1 MEFIDF
7 EIRAWQADDEHVAVL
22 VHSSPLG
29 EMRRPTMVACNVA
42 AVRPTGKLLE
52 VAATFRRLL
61 SDNDIPSPDRVDYAA
76 ESVIFIWDELRLA
89 VFVDFDGGTGP
100 AA

>member
-1 MEFIDF
+1 M
-7 EIRAWQADDEHVAVL
+7 
-22 VHSSPLG
+22 
-29 EMRRPTMVACNVA
+29 
-42 AVRPTGKLLE
+42 RPTGKHLE